1 MRVTLI
7 FGGNQGDR
15 KALINEA
22 IKEMSS
28 IGKIE
33 RCSSLYE
40 TAPWGFESSHSF
52 YNQIVTYETDLL
64 PEEVLDKCQATE
76 QKLGRVRSGV
86 QFTSRTMDI
95 DILFCDSQ
103 VINTP
108 RLTVPHPRLAQRNF
122 VLAPLNEIMPDFIHP
137 VMHKTM
143 ATLFT
148 ESTDTLKAEPIEN
161 Q

>member
-1 MRVTLI
+1 MLVTLI

-15 KALINEA
+15 KALLDKA
-22 IKEMSS
+22 IKEMST

-33 RCSSLYE
+33 IRSSLYE
-40 TAPWGFESSHSF
+40 TAPWGFESENPF
-52 YNQIVTYETDLL
+52 YNQIVVYNTGLT

-76 QKLGRVRSGV
+76 KQLGRVRTGT

-103 VINTP
+103 IINTP
-108 RLTVPHPRLAQRNF
+108 RLTVPHPRIAQRNF
-122 VLAPLNEIMPDFIHP
+122 VLIPLNEIMPDFVHP
-137 VMHKTM
+137 VLGKKISE
-143 ATLFT
+143 LLQ
-148 ESTDTLKAEPIEN
+148 ESPDTLKTEMI